1 MMNICFRTLIAAIFF
16 YVSCTV
22 EVTAIVQPI
31 KLIGGI
37 NTFNAGWIG
46 VPGNQFVIDIDNWDY
61 STLNQIADD
70 IFPFNYFA
78 NPAAPAINTQNVID
92 QIVDAFCR
100 TRGALVHLN
109 HMSLVRVVVE
119 YAGGRIVFPIP
130 YIFVSGSH
138 GALAV
143 ANWQAMPQRI
153 AAASP
158 DLMNAVAN
166 FGGLNAVPQI
176 VNVVKGVGDYGFEC
190 SDARHYQFFAHS
202 ERAAILCLL
211 YDPVYSLE
219 NIINTFNAAFVVGVV
234 PQITKVY
241 IQIKNIKQSCSNC
254 IGFLNGNSDVG
265 EYAEPN
271 AFGDVQVINNAAGT
285 FGPAGGNRVFPT
297 LAHLSLKSGINPAI
311 IHVRVSSYV
320 SGF

>member
-22 EVTAIVQPI
+22 EVAAAVRPI
-31 KLIGGI
+31 KLVGGM
-37 NTFNAGWIG
+37 NTFNAGWNG
-46 VPGNQFVIDIDNWDY
+46 VPRNPFVIDIDNWDY
-61 STLNQIADD
+61 STLDQIADD
-70 IFPFNYFA
+70 IFPVNYFA
-78 NPAAPAINTQNVID
+78 NPVTQAINTQNVID
-92 QIVDAFCR
+92 QIVDAFCI
-100 TRGALVHLN
+100 TRDTLVHLN

-130 YIFVSGSH
+130 YIFVSGSY

-176 VNVVKGVGDYGFEC
+176 VNMVKGVGDYGFAC
-190 SDARHYQFFAHS
+190 TAPASMAHS
-202 ERAAILCLL
+202 ERAAIICLL

-219 NIINTFNAAFVVGVV
+219 NIINAFNAAFVVGVV

-254 IGFLNGNSDVG
+254 IGFLNGNSGVG
-265 EYAEPN
+265 TYIRPN
-271 AFGDVQVINNAAGT
+271 DFGTASVINAAGIFAAANDET
-285 FGPAGGNRVFPT
+285 VCFQT